1 MKYFLISFF
10 FHFFYSSVILSN
22 DIYETNFH
30 KIEITNENISIA
42 KVREINKIKII
53 SIENIFDKILTKSE
67 KNKLKRLDNLD
78 QSLEYLIKN
87 IIIENEFIS
96 KNIYKADIKINYDK
110 DKIINLFRSNKIN
123 YSDIQSP
130 IFLIVATE
138 EKALTYNGLSINN
151 SFYNYDINIENNLV
165 QFILPDLS
173 PNDRFITPYNKI
185 VNMDLASL
193 SKLSNKYQSN
203 HILLIYLKHQDN
215 IIVLDLNLFS
225 LKEKN
230 ITFIKKL
237 NFPILSDYH
246 PKLYE
251 FINNWWKINNLIDN
265 SEINQIMCEIQNE
278 NIEELYTK
286 TSNIRLG
293 AEMNV
298 RPFIIRAGYSRY
310 GIPTTKESSL
320 FSNEEYSSEN
330 YSFGLGINNGGYFFD
345 VAYVLSQGN
354 SEHLLYDEDYI
365 SPIALVNTNHTL
377 VLTLGFRY

>member
-1 MKYFLISFF
+1 MKYFFISFF

-110 DKIINLFRSNKIN
+110 DKIINLFRSKKIN
-123 YSDIQSP
+123 YSDILSP

-138 EKALTYNGLSINN
+138 EKTLIYNGLSINN

-203 HILLIYLKHQDN
+203 HILLIYLKYQDN
-215 IIVLDLNLFS
+215 IIILDLNIFS
-225 LKEKN
+225 LKENN
-230 ITFIKKL
+230 ITFIQKL
-237 NFPILSDYH
+237 NFPIYTDYH

-278 NIEELYTK
+278 NIEELY
-286 TSNIRLG
+286 L
-293 AEMNV
+293 
-298 RPFIIRAGYSRY
+298 
-310 GIPTTKESSL
+310 
-320 FSNEEYSSEN
+320 
-330 YSFGLGINNGGYFFD
+330 INLKINS
-345 VAYVLSQGN
+345 LSQIKSNTVNKIKFQKNNNKITFYGN
-354 SEHLLYDEDYI
+354 YKMLFYGLSQNNLDIKINKSDQCIIKLA
-365 SPIALVNTNHTL
+365 S
-377 VLTLGFRY
+377 

>member
-22 DIYETNFH
+22 DIYESNFH

-110 DKIINLFRSNKIN
+110 DKIINLFRSKKIN

-130 IFLIVATE
+130 IFLIVAAE
-138 EKALTYNGLSINN
+138 EKALTFNGLSINN

-185 VNMDLASL
+185 ANMDLASL

-203 HILLIYLKHQDN
+203 HILLIFLKHQDN
-215 IIVLDLNLFS
+215 IIILDLNIFS
-225 LKEKN
+225 LKENN
-230 ITFIKKL
+230 ITFIQKL
-237 NFPILSDYH
+237 NFPIHTDYH

-278 NIEELYTK
+278 NIEELY
-286 TSNIRLG
+286 L
-293 AEMNV
+293 
-298 RPFIIRAGYSRY
+298 
-310 GIPTTKESSL
+310 
-320 FSNEEYSSEN
+320 
-330 YSFGLGINNGGYFFD
+330 INLKINS
-345 VAYVLSQGN
+345 LSQIKSNTVNKIKFQKNNNKITFYGN
-354 SEHLLYDEDYI
+354 YKMLFYGLSQNNLDIKINKSDQCIIKLA
-365 SPIALVNTNHTL
+365 S
-377 VLTLGFRY
+377 

>member
-10 FHFFYSSVILSN
+10 FHFLYSSVILSN
-22 DIYETNFH
+22 VIYETNFH

-123 YSDIQSP
+123 YSDILSP

-138 EKALTYNGLSINN
+138 EKTLTYNGLSINN

-173 PNDRFITPYNKI
+173 SNDRFITPYNKI

-215 IIVLDLNLFS
+215 IIILDLNIFS
-225 LKEKN
+225 LKENN
-230 ITFIKKL
+230 ITFIQKL
-237 NFPILSDYH
+237 NFPIHTDYH
-246 PKLYE
+246 SKLYE
-251 FINNWWKINNLIDN
+251 FI
-265 SEINQIMCEIQNE
+265 
-278 NIEELYTK
+278 
-286 TSNIRLG
+286 
-293 AEMNV
+293 
-298 RPFIIRAGYSRY
+298 II
-310 GIPTTKESSL
+310 
-320 FSNEEYSSEN
+320 
-330 YSFGLGINNGGYFFD
+330 GGK
-345 VAYVLSQGN
+345 
-354 SEHLLYDEDYI
+354 
-365 SPIALVNTNHTL
+365 
-377 VLTLGFRY
+377 

>member
-123 YSDIQSP
+123 YSDILSP
-130 IFLIVATE
+130 IFLIVASE
-138 EKALTYNGLSINN
+138 EKTLTNNGLSINN

-203 HILLIYLKHQDN
+203 HILLIYLKYQDN
-215 IIVLDLNLFS
+215 IIILDLNIFS
-225 LKEKN
+225 LKENN
-230 ITFIKKL
+230 ITFIQKL
-237 NFPILSDYH
+237 NFPIHTDYH

-278 NIEELYTK
+278 NIEELY
-286 TSNIRLG
+286 L
-293 AEMNV
+293 
-298 RPFIIRAGYSRY
+298 
-310 GIPTTKESSL
+310 
-320 FSNEEYSSEN
+320 
-330 YSFGLGINNGGYFFD
+330 INLKINS
-345 VAYVLSQGN
+345 LSQIKSNTVNKIKFQKNNNKITFYGN
-354 SEHLLYDEDYI
+354 YKMLFYGLSQNNLDIKINKSDQCIIKLA
-365 SPIALVNTNHTL
+365 S
-377 VLTLGFRY
+377 

>member
-123 YSDIQSP
+123 YSDILSP

-138 EKALTYNGLSINN
+138 EKTLIYNGLSINN

-203 HILLIYLKHQDN
+203 HILLIYLKYQDN
-215 IIVLDLNLFS
+215 IIILDLNIFS
-225 LKEKN
+225 LKENN
-230 ITFIKKL
+230 ITFIQKL
-237 NFPILSDYH
+237 NFPIHTDYH

-278 NIEELYTK
+278 NIEELY
-286 TSNIRLG
+286 L
-293 AEMNV
+293 
-298 RPFIIRAGYSRY
+298 
-310 GIPTTKESSL
+310 
-320 FSNEEYSSEN
+320 
-330 YSFGLGINNGGYFFD
+330 INLKINS
-345 VAYVLSQGN
+345 LSQIKSNTVNKIKFQKNNNKITFYGN
-354 SEHLLYDEDYI
+354 YKMLFYGLSQNNLDIKINKSDQCIIKLA
-365 SPIALVNTNHTL
+365 S
-377 VLTLGFRY
+377 

>member
-1 MKYFLISFF
+1 MKYFFISFF
-10 FHFFYSSVILSN
+10 LHFFYSSVILSN

-42 KVREINKIKII
+42 KIREINKIKII

-110 DKIINLFRSNKIN
+110 DKIINFFRSKKIN

-138 EKALTYNGLSINN
+138 EKALTYNGLSFNN
-151 SFYNYDINIENNLV
+151 SFYNYEINIENNLV

-173 PNDRFITPYNKI
+173 PNDRFISPYNKI

-203 HILLIYLKHQDN
+203 HILLIYLKYQDN
-215 IIVLDLNLFS
+215 IIILDLNIFS
-225 LKEKN
+225 LKENN
-230 ITFIKKL
+230 ITFIQKL
-237 NFPILSDYH
+237 NFPIHTDYH

-265 SEINQIMCEIQNE
+265 SEINQLMCEIQNE
-278 NIEELYTK
+278 NIEELYLINLK
-286 TSNIRLG
+286 INSLSQIKSNIVNKIKFQKNNNKITFYGNYKMLFYG
-293 AEMNV
+293 LNQNNLDIKINKSDQC
-298 RPFIIRAGYSRY
+298 IIKLAS
-310 GIPTTKESSL
+310 
-320 FSNEEYSSEN
+320 
-330 YSFGLGINNGGYFFD
+330 
-345 VAYVLSQGN
+345 
-354 SEHLLYDEDYI
+354 
-365 SPIALVNTNHTL
+365 
-377 VLTLGFRY
+377 